1 MRATWTV
8 FKKEVF
14 EIARDRRTL
23 MAIMLGVL
31 LTPLTFVAISQIAEH
46 NASAPAKIGYAGTLP
61 DGLESYLAG
70 LNTNLTPTD
79 DPEKAVRSGIIDVGI
94 TFGAAG
100 AATLVY
106 DPNRQGSSLAY
117 ANLANDI
124 DGFNR
129 SVELQRLKAQGIDP
143 NSLVAVHLA
152 TVPLGSRTQAASN
165 GLLSFLIP
173 FLLINA
179 CLAGGLSAALD
190 GSAGERERHTLE
202 SLLLT
207 PARRSRILLGK
218 IAAVSAVS
226 LFSAAVSIGSMLLVL
241 ALVDFPGPNNTKIH
255 VTLGLRP
262 AMLMLWLAILLA
274 GALSALMLTLGVL
287 AKSYRQGS
295 SYVTPLYV
303 AAIIPP
309 TILIAVPDW
318 EPGIGYFLI
327 PVFNAAVLLRDAIL
341 HAQVDWAHLAVT
353 TVSLASTAGL
363 AWVAAR
369 YLFTRESLLT
379 KS

>member
-8 FKKEVF
+8 FRKEAF

-31 LTPLTFVAISQIAEH
+31 LTPLTFVAISQIAER
-46 NASAPAKIGYAGTLP
+46 NASAPAKIGYKGTLP
-61 DGLESYLAG
+61 DGFETYLAG
-70 LNTNLTPTD
+70 QNTLLAPTD
-79 DPEKAVRSGIIDVGI
+79 DPEKAVRSGSIDVGI
-94 TFGAAG
+94 TFGSAG

-106 DPNRQGSSLAY
+106 DANRQGSSLAY

-129 SVELQRLKAQGIDP
+129 SVELERLQAQGIDP
-143 NSLVAVHLA
+143 NSLIAIHLT
-152 TVPLGSRTQAASN
+152 TVPIGSRTQAASN

-241 ALVDFPGPNNTKIH
+241 AFVNFPGPNSTKIH
-255 VTLGLRP
+255 ITLGLTP
-262 AMLMLWLAILLA
+262 AMLMLWLAVLLA
-274 GALSALMLTLGVL
+274 AALSALMLTLGVL

-327 PVFNAAVLLRDAIL
+327 PVFNAAVVLRDAIL
-341 HAQVDWAHLAVT
+341 HAQVDWQHLAVT
-353 TVSLASTAGL
+353 TASLAVTAGL

-379 KS
+379 RS